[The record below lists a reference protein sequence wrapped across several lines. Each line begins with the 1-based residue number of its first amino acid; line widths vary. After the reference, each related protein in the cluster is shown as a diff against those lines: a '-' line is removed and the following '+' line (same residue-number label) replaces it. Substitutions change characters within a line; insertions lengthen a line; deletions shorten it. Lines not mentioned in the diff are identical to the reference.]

1 MSKEKHPTPHDNTV
15 HFIFQSKGG
24 CGKSFIAS
32 LLAQH
37 FMSIG
42 ADAKG
47 FDTDQENRTFYAY
60 KGIPVRHV
68 DVMDDSTTINQ
79 KKFDG
84 FMEALLTESGTF
96 VVDNGANSFT
106 PLLGYLVE
114 NQGIQFLEE
123 NGKRVYL
130 HGVIGGGDIYDDT
143 LIGFNDLAINTH
155 SPLVLW
161 LNEHF
166 GALTDQNG
174 TPFVET
180 ESFRKYAD
188 KLCGAVVLHKRNP
201 QTYGAD
207 IARVTK
213 ERLTLA
219 EALKSSA
226 YTIMEKQRLRTFS
239 KAVFDQLAEVRF

>member
-1 MSKEKHPTPHDNTV
+1 MHNSV

-24 CGKSFIAS
+24 CGKTFCAT
-32 LLAQH
+32 LLAQYL
-37 FMSIG
+37 MSIG
-42 ADAKG
+42 ADVKG
-47 FDTDQENRTFYAY
+47 FDTDQENRDFFAY
-60 KGIPVRHV
+60 KGIPVRYV
-68 DVMDDSTTINQ
+68 DVMENSITINV
-79 KKFDG
+79 KKFDS
-84 FMEALLTESGTF
+84 FMEALLTEDGTF

-114 NQGIQFLEE
+114 NHGIEFLEE

-130 HGVIGGGDIYDDT
+130 HGLIGGGDTYDST
-143 LIGFNDLAINTH
+143 VIGFNDLAINTR

-166 GALTDQNG
+166 GELIDQDG

-180 ESFRKYAD
+180 ESFHKHSE

-213 ERLTLA
+213 ERLTVA
-219 EALKSSA
+219 EALNSSA

-239 KAVFDQLAEVRF
+239 KAVFDQLADVRF